1 MTEMPEGWY
10 TDPAPANPAYPTTM
24 RYWDGRAWTT
34 RTRPAKRAEREES
47 RARMHAEQMRAAEA
61 YAEQVALHHQQQGGV
76 GQLQLQAPD
85 VDRYVT
91 PDGQL
96 LAGWGRRLAAYL
108 LDGLLLTA
116 LTVALGWSFVR
127 RVGEAY
133 STFMGLTLE
142 AARAGSP
149 PPDVTA
155 FTDAIAGPIA
165 LFGLVSLGI
174 GFVYGVGFL
183 KAFSA
188 TPGKLLVGIEVRLR
202 EAPGPLP
209 WGTVL
214 VRWLG
219 QNVGSLARLVPVVG
233 PLFGFCYALLDGLW
247 PLWDGRRQALHDKLA
262 RTNVVRR

>member
-24 RYWDGRAWTT
+24 RWWDGRAWTA

-47 RARMHAEQMRAAEA
+47 QARLHAEQMRRAEA
-61 YAEQVALHHQQQGGV
+61 YAEQVALHHQQHGGV
-76 GQLQLQAPD
+76 GQLQVEAPD
-85 VDRYVT
+85 VSRYVT

-108 LDGLLLTA
+108 LDGVLLLA
-116 LTVALGWSFVR
+116 LTVLLGWPFVR

-133 STFMGLTLE
+133 STFMTLTLE
-142 AARAGSP
+142 AARTGTP
-149 PPDVTA
+149 PPDARA
-155 FTDAIAGPIA
+155 FTDAVAGPIA
-165 LFGLVSLGI
+165 LFGLVALAV

-214 VRWLG
+214 VRWVG
-219 QNVGSLARLVPVVG
+219 QNGSSFVSLVPLVG
-233 PLFGFCYALLDGLW
+233 PLLGFCYALLDGLW
-247 PLWDGRRQALHDKLA
+247 PLWDGRRQALHDKPA
-262 RTNVVRR
+262 RTSVVRR